1 MFCTGVAQ
9 RMGTQSEHVQDRSLL
24 ELTGTNFCDRIGW
37 LCRAASELS
46 SRQRA
51 VGQLLGGHAVLHAHG
66 AGVQPGARQ
75 HPAVPQEAAQRSAQV
90 AAATA
95 YTAGRWQIVLRAP
108 SDSVMILL
116 DAALP

>member
-1 MFCTGVAQ
+1 MV
-9 RMGTQSEHVQDRSLL
+9 TQCEHVQDRSLL
-24 ELTGTNFCDRIGW
+24 ELTGANLVLIDRIGM

-108 SDSVMILL
+108 F
-116 DAALP
+116 